1 MIVAEHT
8 GRTQSGL
15 VADNGDSM
23 PIPAGF
29 MRIGGLTILPTLLA
43 TLGHDPN
50 LVATRFGMNAEL
62 FHDPDTLISIA
73 ECNHMI
79 AGCAD
84 LTGREH
90 FGLRLGQQVGLSSMG
105 VTGQLARNAKDVGS
119 ALRDIVRYL
128 HMHRSGVIAKLEIE
142 GGTAVFSHRT
152 YDPDFEGEQ
161 TADRVLAGVCSM
173 MRSMCGS
180 EWTPDEV
187 LVPHRRP
194 RDVEPFSDYFRAPV
208 RFNQEGA
215 ALVFATRWL
224 QQPVPGADPAAYR
237 KLADHLERI
246 DISAEHDITDQLRR
260 AVHTLLHNRKFSSV
274 DVAQMFSIHRRT
286 MGRRLKQNGTQFH
299 LLLEEAKFQV
309 ARQLIR
315 HTDLPLVEIA
325 AVLNYSEAGA
335 FTRAFKRWSGISP
348 SLWRQKH
355 LHS

>member
-1 MIVAEHT
+1 MTVAKRI
-8 GRTQSGL
+8 GSTQSGL
-15 VADNGDSM
+15 VADNRQSM

-29 MRIGGLTILPTLLA
+29 MRVGGLTALPTLLA
-43 TLGHDPN
+43 ILGHDPN
-50 LVATRFGMNAEL
+50 LVATRLGMDAEL
-62 FHDPDTLISIA
+62 FHDPNTLIPIA
-73 ECNHMI
+73 ECNRMI
-79 AGCAD
+79 VGCAD

-90 FGLRLGQQVGLSSMG
+90 FGLRLGQQVSLSSMG

-128 HMHRSGVIAKLEIE
+128 HMHRSGVIAGLEIE
-142 GGTAVFSHRT
+142 DETAIFSHAT
-152 YDPDFEGEQ
+152 YNPDFEGDQ

-173 MRSMCGS
+173 MRSMCGP

-194 RDVEPFSDYFRAPV
+194 RDAEPFSDYFRAPV

-215 ALVFATRWL
+215 ALVFANHWL
-224 QQPVPGADPAAYR
+224 QRPVRGADPDAYR
-237 KLADHLERI
+237 KLANHLEQI
-246 DISAEHDITDQLRR
+246 DVSAEHDITDQLRR
-260 AVHTLLHNRKFSSV
+260 AVRTLLQNRKFSSV

-309 ARQLIR
+309 ARELIR

-348 SLWRQKH
+348 SLWREKN
-355 LHS
+355 LRS